1 VDDVASGI
9 VAALRRGHP
18 GRAYNLSGWRPVPLR
33 DALGS
38 LAAGR
43 EPVLHEVPSSAAEAR
58 VTHGCGLRA
67 AAELG
72 YAPGV
77 ELAEGLRLQLA
88 AAGATG
94 RLAA

>member
-1 VDDVASGI
+1 
-9 VAALRRGHP
+9 
-18 GRAYNLSGWRPVPLR
+18 
-33 DALGS
+33 
-38 LAAGR
+38 
-43 EPVLHEVPSSAAEAR
+43 VPSSTAEAR

-67 AAELG
+67 AADLG
-72 YAPGV
+72 YAPRV